1 MERVKKIPYRE
12 TRSYQDMVKAIGNPK
27 ACRAVGMANH
37 KFPNEQILT
46 KCITFIIY
54 KCNTKIISL
63 I

>member
-12 TRSYQDMVKAIGNPK
+12 TRSYQDMVKAIGNSK

-46 KCITFIIY
+46 KCIKY
-54 KCNTKIISL
+54 TKEK
-63 I
+63 